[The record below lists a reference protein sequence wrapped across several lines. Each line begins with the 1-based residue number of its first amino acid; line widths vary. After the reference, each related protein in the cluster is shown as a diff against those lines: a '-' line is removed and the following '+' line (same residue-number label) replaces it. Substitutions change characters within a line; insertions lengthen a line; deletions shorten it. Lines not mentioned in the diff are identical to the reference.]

1 MISISCKYLPT
12 YDAGSIFWYGTED
25 SEELRMAAGLVG
37 ADSTS
42 VLAGAAV
49 RRRMAPDVRRDG
61 GVPRCTLS
69 ETGTVSLGI
78 GDGSGAS
85 PRRQRLQQGETNST
99 WRSSGCSEAA

>member
-1 MISISCKYLPT
+1 MISICCKWLPT
-12 YDAGSIFWYGTED
+12 LAQGDIFGMAGKS

-42 VLAGAAV
+42 LLAGAAV

-78 GDGSGAS
+78 GDGSGAG
-85 PRRQRLQQGETNST
+85 PRRQRLQQGGNQSNVAKQ
-99 WRSSGCSEAA
+99 RMQ

>member
-1 MISISCKYLPT
+1 
-12 YDAGSIFWYGTED
+12 
-25 SEELRMAAGLVG
+25 MAAGLVG

-42 VLAGAAV
+42 LLAGAAV

-78 GDGSGAS
+78 GDGSGAG
-85 PRRQRLQQGETNST
+85 PRRQRLQQGGNQSNVAKQ
-99 WRSSGCSEAA
+99 RMQ